1 MSNLHD
7 LINLLKDEVDQQQ
20 STYVY
25 YNKQT
30 GIIHKICGSIN
41 DDPLE
46 DEEILKVAHEV
57 AEPILSGEKRTNDFI
72 VKYDIAAKQKVLKE
86 KNYEDSYKHASQM
99 CFKLPIIKSNR
110 SGHIGCTEIYDG
122 MAVLFWIKER
132 SYKKNELVWFKNNV
146 YKLLKPNLKGKGFN
160 AEQSTIVVE
169 NVAITDISTQE
180 LLVSELTH
188 THEYKGVHID
198 VWYKAL
204 SHLAGQHVWIN
215 SCVYRFLKDQPAKT
229 EFDPDS
235 AELLIA
241 NVNLNHDE
249 NENLDFIKHISD
261 GDTYL
266 KDNKLYSAKIVKNKM
281 LASLTTKDVIFQTD
295 ENHILLWRHKSKS
308 TFHVNTVS
316 ASDDFL
322 VGSELYNLTEQ
333 NNLKNGDKIL
343 LGSKLY
349 QVQRDAEYD
358 IIITQ
363 DNLEKHWHINL
374 NPSTLTYFKLNNF
387 EYDDEQLYFSITAK
401 HDPNILYRSLSIP
414 IKQLGEIQVIPFD
427 DSIETNDVSIYTAK
441 YFSSYAHEVVK

>member
-1 MSNLHD
+1 MS
-7 LINLLKDEVDQQQ
+7 
-20 STYVY
+20 
-25 YNKQT
+25 
-30 GIIHKICGSIN
+30 
-41 DDPLE
+41 
-46 DEEILKVAHEV
+46 
-57 AEPILSGEKRTNDFI
+57 
-72 VKYDIAAKQKVLKE
+72 
-86 KNYEDSYKHASQM
+86 
-99 CFKLPIIKSNR
+99 
-110 SGHIGCTEIYDG
+110 
-122 MAVLFWIKER
+122 
-132 SYKKNELVWFKNNV
+132 
-146 YKLLKPNLKGKGFN
+146 
-160 AEQSTIVVE
+160 
-169 NVAITDISTQE
+169 
-180 LLVSELTH
+180 
-188 THEYKGVHID
+188 
-198 VWYKAL
+198 
-204 SHLAGQHVWIN
+204 
-215 SCVYRFLKDQPAKT
+215 
-229 EFDPDS
+229 
-235 AELLIA
+235 
-241 NVNLNHDE
+241 
-249 NENLDFIKHISD
+249 
-261 GDTYL
+261 
-266 KDNKLYSAKIVKNKM
+266 
-281 LASLTTKDVIFQTD
+281 ASLTTKDVIFQTD

-322 VGSELYNLTEQ
+322 VSSELYNLTEQ